1 MSQATRTPMRRAR
14 GVTPPVVNQRG
25 RVPTFCMASLRLFV
39 VFLATPFFFCPST
52 SNFFLLWSS
61 SKGLGAAS
69 AAGFAES
76 NRSGTFRFF
85 LAAFFAMLADRRTQ

>member
-1 MSQATRTPMRRAR
+1 
-14 GVTPPVVNQRG
+14 
-25 RVPTFCMASLRLFV
+25 MASLRLFV
-39 VFLATPFFFCPST
+39 VFLATPFFFCPRT

-69 AAGFAES
+69 AAGFAEP

-85 LAAFFAMLADRRTQ
+85 LAAFFAMLADRYTQRLGMRDV